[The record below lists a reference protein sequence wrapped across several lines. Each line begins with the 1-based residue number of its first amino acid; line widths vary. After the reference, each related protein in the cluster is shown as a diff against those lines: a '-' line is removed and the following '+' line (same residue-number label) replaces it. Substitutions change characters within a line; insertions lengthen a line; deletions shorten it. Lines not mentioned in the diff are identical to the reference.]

1 MSIVIS
7 GIQQIGIGIPD
18 VHKAFDWYRKHFG
31 MNIKVFEEAAD
42 AALMLPYTQNEVR
55 SRHAILALNLQSG
68 GGFEIWQY
76 TTRTP
81 QLPNFDIAFG
91 DTGLNACKIRTYN
104 VNEVFSDFKEKGVNK
119 TRARSCF

>member
-55 SRHAILALNLQSG
+55 SRHAILALKN
-68 GGFEIWQY
+68 
-76 TTRTP
+76 
-81 QLPNFDIAFG
+81 
-91 DTGLNACKIRTYN
+91 
-104 VNEVFSDFKEKGVNK
+104 NK
-119 TRARSCF
+119 N